1 MARDLMPLR
10 AIIGDAITLSDPHAA
25 SWREVLRD
33 ARWTPEEIVE
43 SCATMAAHGEA
54 ALEALDGGDWS
65 AALNE
70 LWRAGALEER
80 YGAAPCWSGLVA
92 VAAEA
97 LAVLR
102 VDGRPVGYPGALVD
116 ALRLHEGET
125 WVSIKNTAR
134 LETVEEV
141 QVEALAAR
149 LAAGERW
156 AVLEDPRAGAYRLAT
171 VAP

>member
-10 AIIGDAITLSDPHAA
+10 ALIRDAITLSDPHAS

-33 ARWTPEEIVE
+33 PRWTSEEIAE

-54 ALEALDGGDWS
+54 ALEALDRGDWS
-65 AALNE
+65 ATLNE
-70 LWRAGALEER
+70 LWRAGALEEQ
-80 YGAAPCWSGLVA
+80 YTAAPCWSGLVP
-92 VAAEA
+92 VASEA

-102 VDGRPVGYPGALVD
+102 VDGRPVGYPGARLD
-116 ALRLHEGET
+116 ALRLREGET

-134 LETVEEV
+134 MEAVEEV
-141 QVEALAAR
+141 EAEALAAR